1 MGSEAA
7 DRPPPAGSPS
17 ECSGATTRQ
26 PYGLA
31 ASHETSN
38 AGLTLTLVSTLRP
51 MPSLNGSVVLV
62 PVKAFA
68 QAKARLAVSLDPAQR
83 AELARAMAEHVLAA
97 ARPLPVAVV
106 CDDEDVAEWR
116 RNRRRSSFG
125 NPGAV

>member
-1 MGSEAA
+1 
-7 DRPPPAGSPS
+7 
-17 ECSGATTRQ
+17 
-26 PYGLA
+26 
-31 ASHETSN
+31 
-38 AGLTLTLVSTLRP
+38 

-106 CDDEDVAEWR
+106 CDDEDVAEWAEEQAAIVLR
-116 RNRRRSSFG
+116 EPGRGLN
-125 NPGAV
+125 GAVEAGVAQDSPGRAPKRSWSLTLICRWHTASPVSPGSAA